1 MIAITGGS
9 GFIGSHIVDKLLLQ
23 GSQVRI
29 LDPRLPHR
37 RDVEYSA
44 TDVTDLDALC
54 QGLKGTSAVFHLAA
68 VSNVNVAF
76 REPIATVKLN
86 DLGTVNVL
94 EAARRNDLERVFFA
108 STVWVYAGCR
118 EEQVDEETPFQMP
131 GAGHVYTSSK
141 IAAEFYLHD
150 YHELYGLRF
159 TILRYGIPYGPRARE
174 GTVVPIFVKKV
185 LSGEPITIY
194 GDGNQFRN
202 FLYVEDLAEGNV
214 LAMAREGVNQ
224 TFNLEGMR
232 PISVKEVAETINA
245 IVGGAQIVFEPA
257 RPGDYR
263 GKVVSAEKAK
273 RVLGWQ
279 PQVDFF
285 EGMTRYVAWYRA
297 TLR

>member
-9 GFIGSHIVDKLLLQ
+9 GFIGSHIVDKLLQQ

-118 EEQVDEETPFQMP
+118 EEQVDEETPSKCRAP
-131 GAGHVYTSSK
+131 ATSIRHRKS
-141 IAAEFYLHD
+141 
-150 YHELYGLRF
+150 R
-159 TILRYGIPYGPRARE
+159 
-174 GTVVPIFVKKV
+174 
-185 LSGEPITIY
+185 
-194 GDGNQFRN
+194 RN
-202 FLYVEDLAEGNV
+202 SISTTTTSC
-214 LAMAREGVNQ
+214 MASDSRSCVMGSR
-224 TFNLEGMR
+224 T
-232 PISVKEVAETINA
+232 
-245 IVGGAQIVFEPA
+245 
-257 RPGDYR
+257 
-263 GKVVSAEKAK
+263 
-273 RVLGWQ
+273 
-279 PQVDFF
+279 
-285 EGMTRYVAWYRA
+285 
-297 TLR
+297 